1 MMLIVEFVVLLSR
14 SRTFPA
20 DVGLCCYG
28 EGSAA
33 SARMLHHVC
42 MEQGDAER
50 DASSFSD
57 WLLSLQ
63 FSLSWLTP
71 AHRCSN
77 GWPAVTWQFDDPVG
91 CACLQE
97 WECVSL
103 FFAPISFDCCQF
115 LRCCNEID
123 ATYLGTRRTQRI
135 ACCTCFLMLAFSKCS
150 RAKIKLCLF
159 HVVFHI

>member
-1 MMLIVEFVVLLSR
+1 MFCCPAHVRFLLMLDSVAMERGLQHQRGCFTMFVWSKVMQKG
-14 SRTFPA
+14 TPA
-20 DVGLCCYG
+20 PSLIGCSLYN
-28 EGSAA
+28 SACH
-33 SARMLHHVC
+33 R
-42 MEQGDAER
+42 
-50 DASSFSD
+50 
-57 WLLSLQ
+57 
-63 FSLSWLTP
+63 LTP

-77 GWPAVTWQFDDPVG
+77 GWPAVTWQFDDPIG